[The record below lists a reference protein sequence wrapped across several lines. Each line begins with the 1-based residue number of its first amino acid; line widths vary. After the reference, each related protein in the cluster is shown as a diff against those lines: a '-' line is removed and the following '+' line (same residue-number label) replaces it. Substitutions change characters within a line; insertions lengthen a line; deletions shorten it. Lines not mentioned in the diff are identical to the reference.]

1 MCSQRLCQIFYQ
13 VIPKA
18 VLEVEELTIEQID
31 LDVVILRKVSAFKFH
46 VVMWKKLQYGLNWAL
61 SLAMGYVIWLN
72 LCQELCGFL
81 EIKNYCYFKW
91 SLVLLERIDSSKL
104 FHKAMPFLFCCF
116 FCFFVLGFFFLENM
130 IQTCSW
136 IWKYNWVLYI

>member
-46 VVMWKKLQYGLNWAL
+46 VVM
-61 SLAMGYVIWLN
+61 
-72 LCQELCGFL
+72 
-81 EIKNYCYFKW
+81 
-91 SLVLLERIDSSKL
+91 
-104 FHKAMPFLFCCF
+104 
-116 FCFFVLGFFFLENM
+116 
-130 IQTCSW
+130 
-136 IWKYNWVLYI
+136 

>member
-1 MCSQRLCQIFYQ
+1 MWSHRLCQIFCQ
-13 VIPKA
+13 VIPEV
-18 VLEVEELTIEQID
+18 VLEAEELIIEQID
-31 LDVVILRKVSAFKFH
+31 LDVVILSKVSAFKFR
-46 VVMWKKLQYGLNWAL
+46 VVMWKKLQYDLNWAL

-104 FHKAMPFLFCCF
+104 FHKVMPFLFCCF
-116 FCFFVLGFFFLENM
+116 FVFCFFSFFL
-130 IQTCSW
+130 SW
-136 IWKYNWVLYI
+136 KHDSNLFMNLEV